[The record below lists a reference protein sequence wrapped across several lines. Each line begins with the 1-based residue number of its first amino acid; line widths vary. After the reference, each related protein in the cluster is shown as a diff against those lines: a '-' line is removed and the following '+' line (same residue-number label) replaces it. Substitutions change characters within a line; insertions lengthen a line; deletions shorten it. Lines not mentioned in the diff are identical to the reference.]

1 MKALAVVDK
10 YPPTHNAGADVML
23 HVMLRDLVRRGH
35 EVTVAGDNVEP
46 GVFDGVAV
54 VKARAGELRRLA
66 VDADVVI
73 SHLKA
78 IGPAV
83 AAAGPRPVVQILHR
97 DKQPIHP
104 GASLVVANS
113 EWLAFEHRTF
123 TGKLVVVRPPV
134 WVAEYETDI
143 SAATDITLVNIIE
156 AKGSGLFWQLA
167 QMMPE
172 RQFLGVLGGYGSQ
185 VVHRAPNVEI
195 VAHTPHVVSAV
206 YARTRV
212 LLVPS
217 QHESWGRVAIEA
229 ACSGIPVLA
238 NPTVGLVE
246 ALGPAGLFIDRRR
259 PNEWKSAIAA
269 LDDPDLYR
277 VWSDRVR
284 ARAVE
289 LDGIARDDLDRFHR
303 HLCTLVGA

>member
-1 MKALAVVDK
+1 MKILAVVDK

-23 HVMLRDLVRRGH
+23 HVMLRDLVGRGH
-35 EVTVAGDNVEP
+35 DVTVAGDNVEG
-46 GVFDGVAV
+46 GVFDGVTV

-66 VDADVVI
+66 VGVDVVI

-83 AAAGPRPVVQILHR
+83 AAAGTRPVVQILHR

-123 TGKLVVVRPPV
+123 PGRLVVVRPPV
-134 WVAEYETDI
+134 WVAEYETDA
-143 SAATDITLVNIIE
+143 SAATDITLVNVIE
-156 AKGSGLFWQLA
+156 AKGSGLFWQLS

-172 RQFLGVLGGYGSQ
+172 RWFLGVLGGYGSQ
-185 VVHRAPNVEI
+185 VIHKSPNVEI
-195 VAHTPHVVSAV
+195 VAHTPHIVSAV
-206 YARTRV
+206 YSRTRV

-259 PNEWKSAIAA
+259 PKEWKLAIEA
-269 LDDPDLYR
+269 LDDPAVYR
-277 VWSDRVR
+277 LWSDRAR

-289 LDGIARDDLDRFHR
+289 LDGIAHDDLDRFHAR
-303 HLCTLVGA
+303 LVDLVAA